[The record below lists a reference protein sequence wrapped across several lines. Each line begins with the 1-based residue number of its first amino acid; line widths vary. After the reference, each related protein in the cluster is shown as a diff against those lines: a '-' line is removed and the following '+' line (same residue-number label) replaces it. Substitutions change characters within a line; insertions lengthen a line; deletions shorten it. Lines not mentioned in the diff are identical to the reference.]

1 MKVLVFAQQLA
12 VGGTTINAI
21 ELSAALRDIYGH
33 EVVLFASPGPLVR
46 TAKEKGL
53 RYIAAPEISFHPS
66 NAKIRA
72 LREVIKQERP
82 DVIHAWEWS
91 QCLDAYYGAYLTLG
105 IPLVVTDMLMDVNRV
120 LPKLPLTTFGIPNLV
135 DKAKNLG
142 RKHAELLLPPVDVEF
157 NAPGIIDPRNFRE
170 KYGIEPG
177 HLTLVTVSRLDPH
190 LKYESL
196 ARSIDAIRT
205 IGTTVPLQFVIVG
218 GGPSEADLTKKA
230 ASVNEALGRQAII
243 MTGELTDPR
252 PAYAAADIVIGMGGS
267 ALRAMA
273 FAKPVI
279 IVGARGFSKPFRPE
293 TAQHFLYNG
302 IYGYGNGSP
311 DNEQI
316 AEDILSFVRDIDTLQ
331 DIGSFSRD
339 FVVRHFS
346 LETVTTQLHNYLTAA
361 INQRPSFAMILTD
374 AIRTSAVYVRDR
386 VFMWRSILQ
395 GQNVEWVD
403 DIIK

>member
-1 MKVLVFAQQLA
+1 MKVLVFAQQL
-12 VGGTTINAI
+12 VIGGTTINAI
-21 ELSAALRDIYGH
+21 ELSAALRDFYGH

-53 RYIAAPEISFHPS
+53 HYIPAPEISFHPS
-66 NAKIRA
+66 TAKIRA

-135 DKAKNLG
+135 GKAKTLG
-142 RKHAELLLPPVDVEF
+142 RKHVELLLPPVDVKL
-157 NAPGIIDPRNFRE
+157 NAPGIVDRAPFVA
-170 KYGIEPG
+170 KYGIDTG
-177 HLTLVTVSRLDPH
+177 NLTLVTVSRLVPY
-190 LKYESL
+190 LKYDSL
-196 ARSIDAIRT
+196 IRSIDAIRT
-205 IGTTVPLQFVIVG
+205 IGGTIPLQFVIVG
-218 GGPSEADLTKKA
+218 GGPSEPDIAKKA
-230 ASVNEALGRQAII
+230 ACVNEALGRQAII

-267 ALRAMA
+267 ALRGMA

-279 IVGARGFSKPFRPE
+279 VVGAGGFSKPFRPE
-293 TAQHFLYNG
+293 TADEFLYNG

-311 DNEQI
+311 NNEQI
-316 AEDILSFVRDIDTLQ
+316 VEDILSFVRDINKLP
-331 DIGSFSRD
+331 DIGRFSRD

-346 LETVTTQLHNYLTAA
+346 LETVTAHLHNYLTAA
-361 INQRPSFAMILTD
+361 INQRPGFSMILTD